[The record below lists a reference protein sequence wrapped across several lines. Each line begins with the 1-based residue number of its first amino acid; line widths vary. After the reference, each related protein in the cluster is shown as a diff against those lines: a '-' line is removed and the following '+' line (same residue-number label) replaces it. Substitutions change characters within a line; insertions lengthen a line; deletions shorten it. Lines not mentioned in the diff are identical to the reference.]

1 MKEGWDRMK
10 RMLEGKKL
18 VWKGSTGNMVAVERD
33 RESEVDR
40 GRALNLEEELMG
52 GTVEIIS
59 EGMAEGLVED

>member
-1 MKEGWDRMK
+1 MK

-33 RESEVDR
+33 RESEVDG

-52 GTVEIIS
+52 GMVEIIR
-59 EGMAEGLVED
+59 EGMAEGLVQD